1 MTLSTPVC
9 DSKVTVTGAG
19 KNMSRSIAWFAVVLA
34 VGEMGR
40 TKEITHLKRSKKC
53 RPL

>member
-1 MTLSTPVC
+1 M
-9 DSKVTVTGAG
+9 TGAG
-19 KNMSRSIAWFAVVLA
+19 ENMSRSIAWFAVVLA

-40 TKEITHLKRSKKC
+40 KEGMKHLKRSKKC